1 MDKLIPICILIGII
15 IIGFISKVVE
25 LSTIVKRI
33 EFTSNYREKL
43 VKFINKIISEHFFDQ
58 SIYCEL
64 TSDVKAMQYELGE
77 DGVFAY
83 MKDELKGVAGR
94 NYQLL
99 INFLPETREMV
110 NIRNNSILAE
120 RYNKSIHD
128 CDDMFIRHLGTLEH
142 YQQNIRKG
150 LFNPFS
156 SFAEGTKTI
165 ILLPIIILSWF
176 GFISTEKTDRAKE
189 NAIVKMLNAFVA
201 ILGFAATIITIVVGW
216 NDFWDIV
223 FKFFK

>member
-1 MDKLIPICILIGII
+1 MDKLIPICILVGII
-15 IIGFISKVVE
+15 IIGFISKVIE

-43 VKFINKIISEHFFDQ
+43 VKFINKIISEQTFDQ
-58 SIYCEL
+58 GIYHEL

-83 MKDELKGVAGR
+83 MTDQLRGVAVR
-94 NYQLL
+94 DYQVL
-99 INFLPETREMV
+99 INFLPETREMINV
-110 NIRNNSILAE
+110 RNNSILAE

-128 CDDMFIRHLGTLEH
+128 CDDMFIRHLGTLESH
-142 YQQNIRKG
+142 REAIRKG

-156 SFAEGTKTI
+156 SFAEGTKAIILSPI
-165 ILLPIIILSWF
+165 ILLCWF
-176 GFISTEKTDRAKE
+176 GFISTEKTDQAKK
-189 NAIVKMLNAFVA
+189 NVIVKLLNAFVT

-223 FKFFK
+223 FKFLK

>member
-1 MDKLIPICILIGII
+1 MDKLIPICILVVII
-15 IIGFISKVVE
+15 IIGFISKMVD

-33 EFTSNYREKL
+33 EFTSNYREKFI
-43 VKFINKIISEHFFDQ
+43 KFINKIVSENIFDQ
-58 SIYCEL
+58 DLYHEL
-64 TSDVKAMQYELGE
+64 TYDVKAMQYEMGE

-83 MKDELKGVAGR
+83 MKDQLKGVSSR

-110 NIRNNSILAE
+110 NINNSILAE

-128 CDDMFIRHLGTLEH
+128 CNDMFIRHLGTLEI
-142 YQQNIRKG
+142 QRKNIRKG

-156 SFAEGTKTI
+156 SFANGTK
-165 ILLPIIILSWF
+165 LIILSPLILLCWF
-176 GFISTEKTDRAKE
+176 GFVPIEKTDRAKK
-189 NAIVKMLNAFVA
+189 NMFIKLLNAFVS

-223 FKFFK
+223 IKLFK

>member
-1 MDKLIPICILIGII
+1 MDKLIPICILAGII
-15 IIGFISKVVE
+15 IIGFISKAVE

-43 VKFINKIISEHFFDQ
+43 VKFINKIISDHIFDQ
-58 SIYCEL
+58 SIYHEL

-83 MKDELKGVAGR
+83 MTDQLRGVAVR
-94 NYQLL
+94 DYQLL

-128 CDDMFIRHLGTLEH
+128 CDDMFIRHLGTLES
-142 YQQNIRKG
+142 QRKNIRKE

-165 ILLPIIILSWF
+165 ILLPIILLSWF
-176 GFISTEKTDRAKE
+176 GFISNEKT
-189 NAIVKMLNAFVA
+189 
-201 ILGFAATIITIVVGW
+201 
-216 NDFWDIV
+216 
-223 FKFFK
+223 

>member
-1 MDKLIPICILIGII
+1 MDKLIPICIIVVII
-15 IIGFISKVVE
+15 IIGFISKMVD

-33 EFTSNYREKL
+33 EFTSNYREKF
-43 VKFINKIISEHFFDQ
+43 VKFINKIVSENIFDQ
-58 SIYCEL
+58 NLYHEL

-83 MKDELKGVAGR
+83 MKDQLKGVAGK

-110 NIRNNSILAE
+110 NINNSILAE

-128 CDDMFIRHLGTLEH
+128 CDNMFIRHLGTLEN
-142 YQQNIRKG
+142 QRKNIRKG

-165 ILLPIIILSWF
+165 ILLPIILLSWF
-176 GFISTEKTDRAKE
+176 GFISNEKTYRAKE
-189 NAIVKMLNAFVA
+189 NAIVKLLNAVVT

>member
-1 MDKLIPICILIGII
+1 MDKLIPICILIVII
-15 IIGFISKVVE
+15 IIGFISKMVD

-33 EFTSNYREKL
+33 EFTSNYREKF
-43 VKFINKIISEHFFDQ
+43 VKFINKIVSENTLDQ
-58 SIYCEL
+58 GLYNEL

-83 MKDELKGVAGR
+83 MKDQLKGVAGK

-110 NIRNNSILAE
+110 NINNSILAE

-128 CDDMFIRHLGTLEH
+128 CDDMFIRHLGTLES
-142 YQQNIRKG
+142 QRNNIRKG

-156 SFAEGTKTI
+156 SFAEGTRTI
-165 ILLPIIILSWF
+165 ILLPIILLSWF
-176 GFISTEKTDRAKE
+176 GFISNEKTDQAKE
-189 NAIVKMLNAFVA
+189 NAIVKLLNVFVS

>member
-1 MDKLIPICILIGII
+1 MVD
-15 IIGFISKVVE
+15 

-33 EFTSNYREKL
+33 EFTSNYREKF
-43 VKFINKIISEHFFDQ
+43 VKFINKIISENIFDQ
-58 SIYCEL
+58 CLYHEL

-83 MKDELKGVAGR
+83 MKDQLKGVAGK

-110 NIRNNSILAE
+110 NINNSILAE

-128 CDDMFIRHLGTLEH
+128 CDDMFIRHLGTLEN
-142 YQQNIRKG
+142 QRKNIRKG

-156 SFAEGTKTI
+156 SFAEGTRTI
-165 ILLPIIILSWF
+165 ILLPIILLSWF
-176 GFISTEKTDRAKE
+176 GFISNEKTYRAKE
-189 NAIVKMLNAFVA
+189 NAIVKLLHAVVT

>member
-1 MDKLIPICILIGII
+1 MDKLIPICILVVII
-15 IIGFISKVVE
+15 IIGFSTKMVD
-25 LSTIVKRI
+25 LSTIVKRL
-33 EFTSNYREKL
+33 EFTSNYREKF
-43 VKFINKIISEHFFDQ
+43 VKFINKIVSENIFDQ
-58 SIYCEL
+58 NLYHEL

-83 MKDELKGVAGR
+83 MKDQLKGVAGN

-110 NIRNNSILAE
+110 NINNSILAE

-128 CDDMFIRHLGTLEH
+128 CDDMFIRHLGTLEN
-142 YQQNIRKG
+142 QRKNIRKG

-156 SFAEGTKTI
+156 SFAEGTRTI
-165 ILLPIIILSWF
+165 ILLPIILLSWF
-176 GFISTEKTDRAKE
+176 GFISNEKTYRAKE
-189 NAIVKMLNAFVA
+189 NAIVKLLNAVVT
-201 ILGFAATIITIVVGW
+201 ILGFSATIITIVVGW

>member
-1 MDKLIPICILIGII
+1 MDKLIPICILVVII
-15 IIGFISKVVE
+15 IIGFSTKMVD
-25 LSTIVKRI
+25 LSTIVKRL
-33 EFTSNYREKL
+33 EFTSNYRGKF
-43 VKFINKIISEHFFDQ
+43 VKFINKIVSENIFDQ
-58 SIYCEL
+58 NLYHEL

-83 MKDELKGVAGR
+83 MKDQLKGVAGK

-110 NIRNNSILAE
+110 NINNSILAE

-128 CDDMFIRHLGTLEH
+128 CDDMFIRHLGTLEN
-142 YQQNIRKG
+142 QRKNIRKG

-156 SFAEGTKTI
+156 SFAEGTRTI
-165 ILLPIIILSWF
+165 ILLPIILLSWF
-176 GFISTEKTDRAKE
+176 GFISNEKTYRAKE
-189 NAIVKMLNAFVA
+189 NAIVKLLNAVVT

>member
-1 MDKLIPICILIGII
+1 MDKLIPICILVVII
-15 IIGFISKVVE
+15 IIGFISKMVD

-33 EFTSNYREKL
+33 EFTSNYREKF
-43 VKFINKIISEHFFDQ
+43 VKFINKIISENIFDQ
-58 SIYCEL
+58 CLYHKL

-83 MKDELKGVAGR
+83 MKDQLKGVAGK

-110 NIRNNSILAE
+110 NINNPILAE

-128 CDDMFIRHLGTLEH
+128 CDDMFIRHLGTLEN
-142 YQQNIRKG
+142 QRKNIRKG

-156 SFAEGTKTI
+156 SFAEGTRTI
-165 ILLPIIILSWF
+165 ILLPIILLSWF
-176 GFISTEKTDRAKE
+176 GFISNEKTYRAKE
-189 NAIVKMLNAFVA
+189 NAIVKLLHAVVT

>member
-1 MDKLIPICILIGII
+1 MDKLIPICILVVII
-15 IIGFISKVVE
+15 IIGFSTKMVD
-25 LSTIVKRI
+25 LSTIVKRL
-33 EFTSNYREKL
+33 EFTSNYREKF
-43 VKFINKIISEHFFDQ
+43 VKFINKIVSENIFDQ
-58 SIYCEL
+58 NLYHEL

-83 MKDELKGVAGR
+83 MKDQLKGVAGK

-110 NIRNNSILAE
+110 NINNSILAE

-128 CDDMFIRHLGTLEH
+128 CDDMFIRHLGTLEN
-142 YQQNIRKG
+142 QRKNIRKG

-156 SFAEGTKTI
+156 SFAEGTRTI
-165 ILLPIIILSWF
+165 ILLPIILLSWF
-176 GFISTEKTDRAKE
+176 GFISNEKTYRAKE
-189 NAIVKMLNAFVA
+189 NAIVKLLNAVVT
-201 ILGFAATIITIVVGW
+201 ILGFASTIITIVVGW

>member
-1 MDKLIPICILIGII
+1 MDKLIPICILVVII
-15 IIGFISKVVE
+15 IIGFISKMVD

-33 EFTSNYREKL
+33 EFTSNYSEKF
-43 VKFINKIISEHFFDQ
+43 VKFINKIVSENTFDQ
-58 SIYCEL
+58 GLYNEL

-83 MKDELKGVAGR
+83 MKDQLKGVEGR

-110 NIRNNSILAE
+110 NINNSILAE

-128 CDDMFIRHLGTLEH
+128 CDDMFIRHLGTLEN
-142 YQQNIRKG
+142 QRKNIRKG

-165 ILLPIIILSWF
+165 ILMPIILLSWF
-176 GFISTEKTDRAKE
+176 GFISNEKTDQAKE
-189 NAIVKMLNAFVA
+189 NAIVKLLNVFVS

>member
-1 MDKLIPICILIGII
+1 MDKLIPICILVVII
-15 IIGFISKVVE
+15 IIGFISKMVD

-33 EFTSNYREKL
+33 EFTSNYSEKF
-43 VKFINKIISEHFFDQ
+43 VKFINKIVSENTFDQ
-58 SIYCEL
+58 GLYNEL

-83 MKDELKGVAGR
+83 MKDQLKGVEGR

-110 NIRNNSILAE
+110 NINNSILAE

-128 CDDMFIRHLGTLEH
+128 CDDMFIRHLGTLEN
-142 YQQNIRKG
+142 QRKNIRKG

-156 SFAEGTKTI
+156 SFACECK
-165 ILLPIIILSWF
+165 
-176 GFISTEKTDRAKE
+176 
-189 NAIVKMLNAFVA
+189 
-201 ILGFAATIITIVVGW
+201 
-216 NDFWDIV
+216 
-223 FKFFK
+223 